1 MSYTLAIMKLINDPD
16 GFFAEM
22 RSHEVKLSK
31 PALIVLLLAILVAL
45 NQYIL
50 IAKLSEAMPQKL
62 EVFFKIGGY
71 IGIAGSFVGMFAI
84 WLIIAV
90 IMHGLSAFFDGEGN
104 FRRTFEFVGYGFTPS
119 LVGSAITV
127 PMLINHISKAK
138 IPKIDILSLQHNP
151 NLVREVVL
159 MLIPAE
165 IIYSN
170 MVINLAITAWS
181 LTIWTFAVK
190 HARGLELRQAFTCAL
205 IPTAL
210 FGIYQLW
217 SILKLL

>member
-1 MSYTLAIMKLINDPD
+1 M
-16 GFFAEM
+16 
-22 RSHEVKLSK
+22 
-31 PALIVLLLAILVAL
+31 AL

-71 IGIAGSFVGMFAI
+71 IGIAGSFLGMFAI

-90 IMHGLSAFFDGEGN
+90 VMHGLSAFFDGEGN

-170 MVINLAITAWS
+170 IVINLAITAWS

-190 HARGLELRQAFTCAL
+190 HARV
-205 IPTAL
+205 
-210 FGIYQLW
+210 W
-217 SILKLL
+217 S